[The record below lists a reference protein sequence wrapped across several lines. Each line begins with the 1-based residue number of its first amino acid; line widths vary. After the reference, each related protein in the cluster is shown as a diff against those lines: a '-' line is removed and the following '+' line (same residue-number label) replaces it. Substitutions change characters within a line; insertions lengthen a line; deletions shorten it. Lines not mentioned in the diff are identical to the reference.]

1 MQKKRVPVVETL
13 RCGLALDGLRVRDRA
28 GGNRTLMTS
37 RPGDFKSPASTI
49 SPPPLLVWDDIIMSH
64 NIRQISAQDVLSY
77 TPDSKVECIVTND
90 TRHKEFEI

>member
-1 MQKKRVPVVETL
+1 
-13 RCGLALDGLRVRDRA
+13 
-28 GGNRTLMTS
+28 
-37 RPGDFKSPASTI
+37 
-49 SPPPLLVWDDIIMSH
+49 VWDDIIMSH